1 MTSKSSTATKA
12 EGAGR
17 VPSHPGR
24 LLQMELEARD
34 ISANRL
40 AMDIAVPA
48 GRISEIVNGQRAIT
62 PDTAYRLGLYFGTGP
77 ELWLAM
83 QAKYDLAVL
92 RRDRGKAIAAE
103 IRKPPQAA

>member
-1 MTSKSSTATKA
+1 MTSKSSTTTKA
-12 EGAGR
+12 DRASR

-24 LLQMELEARD
+24 LLKMELAARG

-62 PDTAYRLGLYFGTGP
+62 PDTAYRLGIYLGTGP
-77 ELWLAM
+77 DLWLAM
-83 QAKYDLAVL
+83 QAKHDLAVL
-92 RRDRGKAIAAE
+92 QRDRGKAIAAE
-103 IRKPPQAA
+103 LRRPPAAA